1 MATEVLMPR
10 QGQSVESCVILDW
23 KKKEGEEVQ
32 KGETLCEVETDK
44 AVFSVEAPQ
53 SGVVLKILYPEGSDV
68 PVLKPIAYIGE
79 RGEKL
84 PTGDTSGPKG
94 DEMQKAPSRETAGRA
109 FQENRVQESR
119 EGSEQKEASRKAY
132 RISPRA
138 LKLAKEQ
145 GVTLETVQGTGP
157 KGRII
162 ERDVRKAIEQKQ
174 KALHRIAEE
183 AAILASAREE
193 AGERAGLAVA
203 APGQGKHPAEKPET
217 SKVIPLGG
225 TRKVIAQ
232 RMMESLRSHA
242 QYTLHTSA
250 DARTL
255 LRIRKQYKES
265 PESFGCRDITIN
277 DLILFAV
284 ARILTRFPELNAYWL
299 KDTIQQFSEIH
310 LGMAVD
316 TPKGLLVPVIRNAHS
331 LSLLAL
337 SKEAKR
343 LAEACTEGKVKA
355 EELQGGTFTVTNLG
369 NLGIQSFTPILNA
382 PQVAILGV
390 CSIQPQA
397 VMEGEEVKFYP
408 HIGLSLTVDHQA
420 VDGAPASR
428 FLKAL
433 VDGIS
438 NIDLLLAGA

>member
-23 KKKEGEEVQ
+23 KKKEGEEVH

-53 SGVVLKILYPEGSDV
+53 SGVVLKILYPEGTDV

-79 RGEKL
+79 KGERI
-84 PTGDTSGPKG
+84 PAGDTSGPIG
-94 DEMQKAPSRETAGRA
+94 ADTQKELSRDTAGRA
-109 FQENRVQESR
+109 VDEARVQESR
-119 EGSEQKEASRKAY
+119 EGTEQKEGKAY

-145 GVTLETVQGTGP
+145 GVALETVQGTGP

-183 AAILASAREE
+183 AAILTVSQEGAGGSAGFE
-193 AGERAGLAVA
+193 VT
-203 APGQGKHPAEKPET
+203 APGQGKIPAGKQET

-232 RMMESLRSHA
+232 RMMESLSSHA
-242 QYTLHTSA
+242 QYTLHSSA
-250 DARTL
+250 DARAL
-255 LRIRKQYKES
+255 LRIRKQFKES

-284 ARILTRFPELNAYWL
+284 ARMLTRFPELNAYWL
-299 KDTIQQFSEIH
+299 KDTIQQFSEVH

-316 TPKGLLVPVIRNAHS
+316 TPRGLLVPVIRHAHS

-343 LAEACTEGKVKA
+343 LAEACMEGKVKA

-390 CSIQPQA
+390 CSIQPQP

-433 VDGIS
+433 VEGIG